1 MQNVDR
7 GITGSSLAGSA
18 ILLEIGA
25 EYGIIEFLQKSPVV
39 DAATASRSCGIKE
52 SVISAY
58 LDSLSKAGII
68 EVLDEKAPATY
79 KAGSNFDELI
89 NEVGYLSWALRACAP
104 LINNAK
110 EFSENNEEAQLKY
123 PRSGGLV
130 ARTSKWMGEKSFYP
144 QPENAIVAMAPKKIV
159 DLGSGS
165 GGFLIRMLRKIPGSI
180 GVGID
185 LSASA
190 TEQAVRAAS
199 EAGMSDRLQF
209 VTAPIQILTED
220 ASLIRDADI
229 IHAGFVMH
237 DLLPAEEETL
247 DALLRACCA
256 NAIKGTL
263 IIVDAIPVAQSSWE
277 KPFAAAF
284 NHLHNHFMSRKLL
297 SEDEWTEK
305 LFRAG
310 FSNVRVEI
318 LDHPGGRMLMASK

>member
-1 MQNVDR
+1 
-7 GITGSSLAGSA
+7 
-18 ILLEIGA
+18 
-25 EYGIIEFLQKSPVV
+25 
-39 DAATASRSCGIKE
+39 
-52 SVISAY
+52 
-58 LDSLSKAGII
+58 
-68 EVLDEKAPATY
+68 
-79 KAGSNFDELI
+79 
-89 NEVGYLSWALRACAP
+89 
-104 LINNAK
+104 
-110 EFSENNEEAQLKY
+110 
-123 PRSGGLV
+123 
-130 ARTSKWMGEKSFYP
+130 
-144 QPENAIVAMAPKKIV
+144 
-159 DLGSGS
+159 
-165 GGFLIRMLRKIPGSI
+165 MLRKIPGSK

>member
-165 GGFLIRMLRKIPGSI
+165 GGFLIRMLRKIPGSK

-247 DALLRACCA
+247 DSLLRACCA

-305 LFRAG
+305 LLRAG

>member
-25 EYGIIEFLQKSPVV
+25 EYGIIETLQNSPVL
-39 DAATASRSCGIKE
+39 DAATVSRSSGIKE
-52 SVISAY
+52 PVIAAY

-68 EVLDEKAPATY
+68 EELDKKPTATY
-79 KAGSNFDELI
+79 RTGNHFDELI

-165 GGFLIRMLRKIPGSI
+165 GGFLIRMLRKIPGST

-185 LSASA
+185 LSPSA
-190 TEQAVRAAS
+190 TEQAVHAAG

-209 VTAPIQILTED
+209 VTAPIQILLTD
-220 ASLIRDADI
+220 PSLIRDADI

-263 IIVDAIPVAQSSWE
+263 IIVDAIPVAQSNWE

-297 SEDEWTEK
+297 SEKEWTEK
-305 LFRAG
+305 LTRAG
-310 FSNVRVEI
+310 FSNVRIEI
-318 LDHPGGRMLMASK
+318 LDHPGGRMLMAIK

>member
-1 MQNVDR
+1 MQQVDR

-25 EYGIIEFLQKSPVV
+25 EYGIIEILQKSPVV

-68 EVLDEKAPATY
+68 EELSTEAPATY
-79 KAGSNFDELI
+79 RAASHFDELI
-89 NEVGYLSWALRACAP
+89 NEVGYISWALRACAP

-165 GGFLIRMLRKIPGSI
+165 GGFLIRMLRKIPGAK

-190 TEQAVRAAS
+190 TEQAVRAAGA
-199 EAGMSDRLQF
+199 AGMSDKLQF
-209 VTAPIQILTED
+209 VTAPIQILVED

-247 DALLRACCA
+247 DALLRACCL

-263 IIVDAIPVAQSSWE
+263 IIVDAIPIAQSNWE
-277 KPFAAAF
+277 RPFAAAF

-305 LFRAG
+305 LLRAG
-310 FSNVRVEI
+310 FSNVRIEI
-318 LDHPGGRMLMASK
+318 LDHPGGRMMIASK

>member
-25 EYGIIEFLQKSPVV
+25 EYGIIETLQNSPVL
-39 DAATASRSCGIKE
+39 DAATVSRSSGIKE
-52 SVISAY
+52 PVIAAY

-68 EVLDEKAPATY
+68 EELDKKPTATY
-79 KAGSNFDELI
+79 RTSNHFDELI

-165 GGFLIRMLRKIPGSI
+165 GGFLIRMLRKIPGSTGI
-180 GVGID
+180 GID
-185 LSASA
+185 LSPSA
-190 TEQAVRAAS
+190 TEQAVHAAS

-209 VTAPIQILTED
+209 VTAPIQILVTD
-220 ASLIRDADI
+220 PSLIRDADI

-263 IIVDAIPVAQSSWE
+263 IIVDAIPVAQSNWE

-297 SEDEWTEK
+297 SEKEWTEK
-305 LFRAG
+305 LTRAG
-310 FSNVRVEI
+310 FSNVRIEI
-318 LDHPGGRMLMASK
+318 LDHPGGRMLMASR

>member
-25 EYGIIEFLQKSPVV
+25 EYGIIETLQNSPVL
-39 DAATASRSCGIKE
+39 DAATVSRSSGIKE
-52 SVISAY
+52 PVIAAY

-68 EVLDEKAPATY
+68 EELDKKPTATY
-79 KAGSNFDELI
+79 RTGNHFDELI

-165 GGFLIRMLRKIPGSI
+165 GGFLIRMLRKIPGST

-185 LSASA
+185 LSPSA
-190 TEQAVRAAS
+190 TEQAVHAAS

-209 VTAPIQILTED
+209 VTAPIQILVTD
-220 ASLIRDADI
+220 PSLIRDADI

-263 IIVDAIPVAQSSWE
+263 IIVDAIPVAQSNWE

-297 SEDEWTEK
+297 SEKEWTEK
-305 LFRAG
+305 LTHAG
-310 FSNVRVEI
+310 FSNVRIEI
-318 LDHPGGRMLMASK
+318 LDHPGGRMLMASR